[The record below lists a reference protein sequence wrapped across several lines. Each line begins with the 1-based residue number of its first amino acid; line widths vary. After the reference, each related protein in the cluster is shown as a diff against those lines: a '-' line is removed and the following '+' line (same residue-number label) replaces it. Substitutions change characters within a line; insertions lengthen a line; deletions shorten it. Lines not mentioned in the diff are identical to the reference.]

1 MNLVDWKASLVK
13 KKVKCW
19 VADVQ
24 KLLHSCIMKMESP
37 LSDSD
42 VFFLNY
48 NTWRQINIQQRNMHL
63 SHVSSTLMDNDVFVN
78 KAVPQIVLNCI
89 SVHMS

>member
-1 MNLVDWKASLVK
+1 
-13 KKVKCW
+13 
-19 VADVQ
+19 
-24 KLLHSCIMKMESP
+24 
-37 LSDSD
+37 
-42 VFFLNY
+42 
-48 NTWRQINIQQRNMHL
+48 MHL